1 MLLAQN
7 GTVVHRTIEEAQPT
21 LNHTIKG
28 ISKVIQSTTNRY
40 LMILGEIEM
49 NAARFLI
56 RETRSHRII
65 RVGDSWGCQQRLFGS
80 QISIHHRYHH
90 LDNTNNPP
98 TARKPSSFVCYVAT
112 TPPPY
117 YSSFFSTY
125 PAAAAVVEK
134 KEKQNARQQT
144 KENNSKKSPH
154 SKLLRVCSDRNA
166 NSHFA
171 AIEGKCLI

>member
-1 MLLAQN
+1 
-7 GTVVHRTIEEAQPT
+7 
-21 LNHTIKG
+21 
-28 ISKVIQSTTNRY
+28 
-40 LMILGEIEM
+40 M

-56 RETRSHRII
+56 REARGHGITRV
-65 RVGDSWGCQQRLFGS
+65 VGASGGCQQRLFGS

-125 PAAAAVVEK
+125 PAAAVEK
-134 KEKQNARQQT
+134 KNSQQQT
-144 KENNSKKSPH
+144 KENNNKKSPH